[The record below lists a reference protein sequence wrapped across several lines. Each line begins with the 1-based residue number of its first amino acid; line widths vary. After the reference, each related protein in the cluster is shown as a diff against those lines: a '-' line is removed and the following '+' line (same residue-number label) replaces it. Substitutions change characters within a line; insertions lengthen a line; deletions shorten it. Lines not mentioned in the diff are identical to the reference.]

1 MVDSKEN
8 YKFEVGVEGL
18 TNELLC
24 CYCLTKHSYVYFRN
38 VVNIQSCWMTFL
50 LIYILNYLK
59 INQVVYIKNMKK

>member
-24 CYCLTKHSYVYFRN
+24 CYCLTKHSYVYFQKRCKHKIMLDDFFVDLYLELFEN
-38 VVNIQSCWMTFL
+38 KPSCF
-50 LIYILNYLK
+50 Y
-59 INQVVYIKNMKK
+59 

>member
-38 VVNIQSCWMTFL
+38 VVNIMLDDFFVDLYLELFENKPSCF
-50 LIYILNYLK
+50 Y
-59 INQVVYIKNMKK
+59 

>member
-24 CYCLTKHSYVYFRN
+24 CYCLTKHSYVYFRKLCCKHTIMLDDFFVDLYLELFEN
-38 VVNIQSCWMTFL
+38 KPSCF
-50 LIYILNYLK
+50 Y
-59 INQVVYIKNMKK
+59 